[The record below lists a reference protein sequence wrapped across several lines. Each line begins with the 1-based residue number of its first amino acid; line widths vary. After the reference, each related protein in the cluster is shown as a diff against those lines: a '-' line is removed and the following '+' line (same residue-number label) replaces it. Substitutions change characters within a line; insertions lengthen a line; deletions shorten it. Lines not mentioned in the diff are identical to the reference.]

1 MINFRDLAIEIA
13 EDGDAI
19 EMLIA
24 CLKYMSQDDVEDML
38 KINGYMNP
46 PEMEEDWDD
55 DQALEE
61 YSLEC
66 AFGPEE

>member
-1 MINFRDLAIEIA
+1 MTYAFTDTAQIEEYIPTEDDWA
-13 EDGDAI
+13 EA
-19 EMLIA
+19 
-24 CLKYMSQDDVEDML
+24 
-38 KINGYMNP
+38 
-46 PEMEEDWDD
+46 DWAYFYED

>member
-24 CLKYMSQDDVEDML
+24 CLKCMSQDDVEDML
-38 KINGYMNP
+38 KINGYLNP
-46 PEMEEDWDD
+46 PEMEDWDD

>member
-1 MINFRDLAIEIA
+1 MNDFPFLCDSQIE
-13 EDGDAI
+13 ELEQFGMVELTEELCESMDD
-19 EMLIA
+19 
-24 CLKYMSQDDVEDML
+24 YYSQ
-38 KINGYMNP
+38 
-46 PEMEEDWDD
+46 WDD